1 MKSILK
7 IIVAALAISAVSFAM
22 AANPAK
28 DSGGKKG
35 WQNFC
40 SEFKKTCNGFHN
52 KGSAEYTEGNVGTDK
67 HNCKCL
73 INTFYKDALHDFD
86 KNVCERHGLK
96 HSAVIS
102 GLSAQMKMQGGGSS
116 TCYVN
121 H

>member
-1 MKSILK
+1 MKPFLK
-7 IIVAALAISAVSFAM
+7 IIAAVAISAVSFAM

-40 SEFKKTCNGFHN
+40 TAFKKTCNGFSHQ
-52 KGSAEYTEGNVGTDK
+52 GGAEYTEGNVGTDK

-73 INTFYKDALHDFD
+73 INTFQKDALHDFN
-86 KNVCERHGLK
+86 KNVCEAHGLK
-96 HSAVIS
+96 HSEVIS
-102 GLSAQMKMQGGGSS
+102 GLSMQMKAQGGGSS